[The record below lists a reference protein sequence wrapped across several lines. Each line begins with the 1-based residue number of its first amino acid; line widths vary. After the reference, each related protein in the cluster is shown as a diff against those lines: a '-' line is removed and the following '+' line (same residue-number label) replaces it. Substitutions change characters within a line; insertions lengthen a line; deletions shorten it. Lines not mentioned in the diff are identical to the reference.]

1 MLKIGALVAGR
12 MVSHCK
18 IQNVASGDNQILGFS
33 DSTPNSASPRDGEIN
48 AEYLKD
54 HVFLSIFVYPSYP
67 CVWYTAVDLNVPI
80 ESPFVRN
87 NEFRGQFHVK
97 KEKLHLEPTTFRN
110 RNQLSGWVTFY

>member
-18 IQNVASGDNQILGFS
+18 IQNVASGVNQILGFS
-33 DSTPNSASPRDGEIN
+33 DSTPNSASPRDGEIT

-54 HVFLSIFVYPSYP
+54 HVFLSKFVYPSYP
-67 CVWYTAVDLNVPI
+67 CVWYTAVDLNAPI

-97 KEKLHLEPTTFRN
+97 KEKLHLEQTTFRK
-110 RNQLSGWVTFY
+110 RNQLSSWVTFY